1 MCHSKHA
8 SVYQFTEGMCH
19 SIHASVYQFPE
30 DICHSIHAS
39 VYQFPEGICHSIH
52 TSVNQFPEGICHSIH
67 ASVYQFPEGLCHSKH
82 ASVYQFPEGIC
93 HSIHASVYQFPEG
106 ICHSIHA
113 SVYQFPEGICHS
125 IHASVYQFPEGMCH
139 SKMIDGSRLTKY
151 VDKLQPKSNQ
161 IKNDFYELSYVSWG
175 GGLKGRFIEV
185 GRTDSIETRIT
196 VLESTM
202 PRRLVRDHSR
212 KYHAAKLILSCCG
225 DRLGRPIVVFHR
237 FFNASKL
244 SLIPRSHGCD

>member
-1 MCHSKHA
+1 MGA
-8 SVYQFTEGMCH
+8 DLQNM
-19 SIHASVYQFPE
+19 
-30 DICHSIHAS
+30 
-39 VYQFPEGICHSIH
+39 
-52 TSVNQFPEGICHSIH
+52 
-67 ASVYQFPEGLCHSKH
+67 
-82 ASVYQFPEGIC
+82 
-93 HSIHASVYQFPEG
+93 
-106 ICHSIHA
+106 
-113 SVYQFPEGICHS
+113 
-125 IHASVYQFPEGMCH
+125 
-139 SKMIDGSRLTKY
+139 LTNY
-151 VDKLQPKSNQ
+151 SQNQ
-161 IKNDFYELSYVSWG
+161 IRLKTTFMNCHMSRGG